1 MAPGDEKHGGALAE
15 VAHGRVAKQGDL
27 KHETQER
34 VDLLRGVPEE
44 HGGQKVGGV
53 HKDHFLEQL
62 QRAVRPAVGGHV
74 HLGPFFG
81 GARGLREAGGPEGGF
96 KQLGK
101 VPHKVHQLAKGFGA
115 VEGLKRVQNAIVGVT
130 LRHHVRRRALL
141 KPQSRHRPYQLGGQE
156 FQLGRVV
163 APEITP
169 L

>member
-1 MAPGDEKHGGALAE
+1 M
-15 VAHGRVAKQGDL
+15 AHGRVAKQGDL

-34 VDLLRGVPEE
+34 VDLLRVVPEE

-53 HKDHFLEQL
+53 HKDHFWNSSSVPY
-62 QRAVRPAVGGHV
+62 VRPWVATST
-74 HLGPFFG
+74 LARFL